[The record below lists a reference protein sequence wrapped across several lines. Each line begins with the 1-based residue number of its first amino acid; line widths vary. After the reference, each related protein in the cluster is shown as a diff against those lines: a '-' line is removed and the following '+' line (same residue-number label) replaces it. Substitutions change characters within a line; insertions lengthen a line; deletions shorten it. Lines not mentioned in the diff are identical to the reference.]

1 MYDLLFDLINRKI
14 SISEEKQEQEDM
26 IIKIEE
32 LKNFIFLE
40 EESITERKTERK
52 QILVIQ
58 KRVIKN
64 AIKQYDKITYIIN
77 AFVNKIILFWNLEEN
92 IFDKSKYSEPKL
104 SFEESMSGRT
114 NMRRQKKSGEEN
126 QEGKGLKILAPDQS
140 LSRLLITY

>member
-14 SISEEKQEQEDM
+14 NISEEKQEQEDM

-64 AIKQYDKITYIIN
+64 AIKQYDKITDIIN
-77 AFVNKIILFWNLEEN
+77 AFVKKIIFFWNLEEN

>member
-64 AIKQYDKITYIIN
+64 AIKQYDKITDIIN
-77 AFVNKIILFWNLEEN
+77 AFVKKIIFFWNLEEN

>member
-40 EESITERKTERK
+40 EESITERKIERK

-64 AIKQYDKITYIIN
+64 AIKQYDKITDIIN